1 MRYLSKLGIIV
12 LFAAMLFSSCEK
24 ENLDQ
29 LTVNNPNYSPD
40 TVDVNPFLKQIN
52 TSSGDTAYISCVGIP
67 YPFELAQM
75 SGNIL
80 PINEEEDLIA
90 ASQNPDSI
98 VDFVYPLQV
107 VVNNNSQVINNIE
120 ELVNCSSSKF

>member
-24 ENLDQ
+24 ENLDE

-52 TSSGDTAYISCVGIP
+52 TCSGDTAYISCVGIP

-98 VDFVYPLQV
+98 VDFVDPLQV
-107 VVNNNSQVINNIE
+107 VVNNNSLGINNIE